1 MKSEFEKSI
10 AKAKKVLIY
19 GIGNPVRGDDGLG
32 IYFTDA
38 LKKHREKLQFAHMDI
53 AQNYQLNIE
62 DALLIGEYDL
72 VLFVDASYKH
82 INNFMFKKVQSENPG
97 FSMHAFS
104 PGMLL
109 QLAKLYN
116 EVLPEVWELH
126 LPGFQWGYGEF
137 ISKKA
142 KNHLFKALDFL
153 LKHIKNLQAV

>member
-1 MKSEFEKSI
+1 MESEFEKSI
-10 AKAKKVLIY
+10 AKARKVLIY

-38 LKKHREKLQFAHMDI
+38 LKKHKEKPQFTHLDI

-72 VLFVDASYKH
+72 VLFVDASKKH
-82 INNFMFKKVQSENPG
+82 INYFMFKKVQLENPG

-104 PGMLL
+104 PGMLM
-109 QLAKLYN
+109 QLGELYN
-116 EVLPEVWELH
+116 RELPEVWELH
-126 LPGFQWGYGEF
+126 LPGYRWEYGEF

-142 KNHLFKALDFL
+142 KQHLFKALDFL
-153 LKHIKNLQAV
+153 LECIKNLQAV